1 MGREVIDYFNG
12 DELAANV
19 WSSKYA
25 LPHEKTPDDMHRRM
39 AKEFAKIESH
49 YNENNCL
56 SEEEI
61 YNLFKDFKYVIPQGS
76 IMSTLGSD
84 LIASLSNCFV
94 IGQPTDS
101 YGGIFLKDQEI
112 AQLEK
117 RRGGVGIDISTLRP
131 TGLPVKNVAKTS
143 TGAVS
148 FMHRFSNTTR
158 EVAQGGRRGALM
170 ISIDINHPDVLDF
183 ITIKRDLTKVTGAN
197 ISIKLNDEFMKAVEA
212 DDDYNLK
219 FPVDVDVKDAE
230 TVLTV
235 KARNVW
241 NEIIKSA
248 HSVAEPGLMFWNSMV
263 YNSPD
268 GVYEQYK
275 PVTTNP

>member
-1 MGREVIDYFNG
+1 MTRKVIDYFNG

-25 LPHEKTPDDMHRRM
+25 LSSESSPDDMHRRM

-49 YNENNCL
+49 YNEDDCL

-61 YNLFKDFKYVIPQGS
+61 YNLFKDFRYVIPQGS

-94 IGQPTDS
+94 VGQPTDS
-101 YGGIFLKDQEI
+101 YGGIFRKDQEI

-131 TGLPVKNVAKTS
+131 SGTPVKNVAKTS

-158 EVAQGGRRGALM
+158 EVAQGGRR
-170 ISIDINHPDVLDF
+170 
-183 ITIKRDLTKVTGAN
+183 K
-197 ISIKLNDEFMKAVEA
+197 
-212 DDDYNLK
+212 
-219 FPVDVDVKDAE
+219 
-230 TVLTV
+230 
-235 KARNVW
+235 
-241 NEIIKSA
+241 
-248 HSVAEPGLMFWNSMV
+248 
-263 YNSPD
+263 
-268 GVYEQYK
+268 
-275 PVTTNP
+275 